1 MHFALQSSRFMK
13 LVIVESPTKAKTISR
28 FLGDE
33 FVVKSSFGHIRDLPK
48 RELGVDT
55 EHDFAPKYI
64 IPLRSRK
71 VANELTKLAA
81 EAEEIYFATD
91 EDREGEA
98 ISWHLAEVL
107 KPETKKIKRITFH
120 EITSDAVLESL
131 KHARSID
138 KNLVSAQQARRV
150 LDRLVGYELSPF
162 LWKKVTK
169 GLSAGRVQS
178 VAVRLIVER
187 EREIQDFNP
196 EEYWSIN
203 AIFQLKTGENFSGH
217 LHSIDGKILEKLSIK
232 NEKEAQKIMDSLK
245 KASYEIVNVERKEI
259 KRSPP
264 PPFITS
270 TLQQEANRKLN
281 YSAKQTMMI
290 AQQLYEG
297 AELRNEGQVGLITYM
312 RTDSVNLSEKFLN
325 EAAVFIKKEYGGNY
339 IPANS
344 RKFSNKSKLAQ
355 EAHEAIRPTEISRTP
370 QNVREYLTDQQY
382 KLYELIWKRALAS
395 QMAEAILEATSA
407 DTETSGIKPSCLFR
421 STGQTV
427 IFDGY
432 LRIYPDT
439 QKDNVLPQLKEKEMV
454 AAEEISPKQHFTEPP
469 ARYSDASLVKTL
481 EEYGIGRPS
490 TYAPTISTVIERGYV
505 ERIENRRLKPT
516 EISFLVNDLLVKH
529 FPQIV
534 DYGFTAKMEDSLDE
548 IAEGKNEWVPVLREF
563 YAPFKKNLKKKEKEI
578 SKRELTEESSNE
590 ICGKCG
596 QPMVI
601 KMGRFGKFLA
611 CTGFPACRET
621 KRLPGTEKESSAPL
635 PQPKGPCEKC
645 GSLLEVKEGR
655 FGAYFRCTKYP
666 ECDYTK
672 SITLNTGVKCPSCK
686 SGDIIERRTKR
697 KRIFYGCDKY
707 PKCTFALWNKPTGEN
722 CPSCGSLLVLGA
734 RGIIRCSQKEC
745 DYTRQS

>member
-1 MHFALQSSRFMK
+1 MK

-33 FVVKSSFGHIRDLPK
+33 FNVKSSFGHIRDLPK

-55 EHDFAPKYI
+55 EHNFEPKYI

-71 VANELTKLAA
+71 VANELSKLAA
-81 EAEEIYFATD
+81 KADEIYFATD
-91 EDREGEA
+91 ADREGEA

-107 KPETKKIKRITFH
+107 KPEKSKVKRITFH
-120 EITSDAVLESL
+120 EITSNAILQSLE
-131 KHARSID
+131 HARSID
-138 KNLVSAQQARRV
+138 ENLVSAQQARRI

-187 EREIQDFNP
+187 EREINDFKA
-196 EEYWSIN
+196 EEYWSID
-203 AIFQLKTGENFSGH
+203 AIFSLESNGEKFTGKLNAV
-217 LHSIDGKILEKLSIK
+217 DGKTLDKLSIK
-232 NEKEAQKIMDSLK
+232 SEKEAQKILESLK
-245 KASYEIVNVERKEI
+245 KASYKITKVERKEL
-259 KRSPP
+259 KRSSP

-297 AELRNEGQVGLITYM
+297 TELSNEGQVGLITYM
-312 RTDSVNLSEKFLN
+312 RTDSVNLSDKFLE
-325 EAAVFIKKEYGGNY
+325 EASLFIKKEYGPDY
-339 IPANS
+339 APAKPK
-344 RKFSNKSKLAQ
+344 KFANKSKLAQ
-355 EAHEAIRPTEISRTP
+355 EAHEAIRPTDVARTP
-370 QNVREYLTDQQY
+370 ASVREYLTDQQH

-395 QMAEAILEATSA
+395 QMKDAVLEATSA
-407 DTETSGIKPSCLFR
+407 DIETTGSKPPCLFR

-427 IFDGY
+427 TFDGY

-439 QKDNVLPQLKEKEMV
+439 QKENVLPTLKEGEDVK
-454 AAEEISPKQHFTEPP
+454 AEEVSPKQHFTEPP
-469 ARYSDASLVKTL
+469 ARYSDASLVKAL

-529 FPQIV
+529 FPEIV
-534 DYGFTAKMEDSLDE
+534 DYGFTAKMEDTLDE
-548 IAEGKNEWVPVLREF
+548 IAEGKKEWVPVIKEF
-563 YAPFKKNLKKKEKEI
+563 YEPFKKNLKKKEKEI
-578 SKRELTEESSNE
+578 SKRELTEEISNE

-596 QPMVI
+596 KAMII

-621 KRLPGTEKESSAPL
+621 KHLPGEKKEPSAPL
-635 PQPKGPCEKC
+635 PEPTGPCEKC
-645 GSLLEVKEGR
+645 GAPLEAKEGR

-666 ECDYTK
+666 ECKYTK

-686 SGDIIERRTKR
+686 GGDIIQRLTKR

-707 PKCTFALWNKPTGEN
+707 PDCTFALWNKPTGEG
-722 CPSCGSLLVLGA
+722 CPTCGSLLVAGA
-734 RGIIRCSQKEC
+734 RGVVRCSQKEC
-745 DYTRQS
+745 DYSRSDEKIK